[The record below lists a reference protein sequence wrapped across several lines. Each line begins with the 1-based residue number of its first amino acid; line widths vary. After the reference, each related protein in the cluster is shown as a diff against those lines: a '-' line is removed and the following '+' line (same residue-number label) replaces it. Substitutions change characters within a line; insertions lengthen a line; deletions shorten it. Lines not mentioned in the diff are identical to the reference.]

1 MIFAHS
7 HAICFGGG
15 IVLKVTV
22 VGFANR
28 LYRGKREGRDRFG
41 YFVSILSSFTMDMST
56 LSAYLSGVVVS
67 DRDLRMAFAANP
79 IHKS

>member
-1 MIFAHS
+1 MT
-7 HAICFGGG
+7 G
-15 IVLKVTV
+15 

-28 LYRGKREGRDRFG
+28 LYRGKREGRDRVG

-79 IHKS
+79 THKS